1 MVLPALKPRAW
12 RARTL
17 RHLFHGAFVVK
28 QVLAVVVLSGLA
40 LPLAAQQP
48 TPAATPAAATPV
60 VRQKL
65 PDDSL
70 AIARKYAGWVWGSQ
84 IDSIFAHSRL
94 ETRTQDAR
102 SQFTDMMAQVA
113 ARAGTEAVLVEEKWV
128 RRNGNRQY
136 WRTVRMTDFADE
148 PIVLRI
154 VMLPSG
160 EWGGMGMGPLS
171 QVPPV
176 DSEP

>member
-1 MVLPALKPRAW
+1 MI
-12 RARTL
+12 
-17 RHLFHGAFVVK
+17 
-28 QVLAVVVLSGLA
+28 LAA
-40 LPLAAQQP
+40 PLAAQ
-48 TPAATPAAATPV
+48 TPAAAPAAAAPV

-70 AIARKYAGWVWGSQ
+70 QIARRYVGFVWASQ
-84 IDSIFAHSRL
+84 IDSIFAHSPP
-94 ETRTQDAR
+94 EARTAEGR
-102 SQFTDMMAQVA
+102 SQFLDMMAQVA
-113 ARAGTEAVLVEEKWV
+113 ARAGSEASLIQETWV
-128 RRNGNRQY
+128 RRNGRRQY
-136 WRTVRMTDFADE
+136 WRTVRMTDYTNE

-176 DSEP
+176 DPEP